1 MLKEIELRHYM
12 VANPVTVAPSASLF
26 EAMHLILANKISG
39 LCVVDDRGALIGI
52 LSELDCLRGVLSSV
66 YNDSGI
72 GLVSDV
78 MTTENI
84 KSAGIHDSIADV
96 ASDMLQ
102 DSKRRRPVLDSEGRL
117 VGQVTIRQLLRA
129 VKEFNCNP
137 DPTEAD

>member
-1 MLKEIELRHYM
+1 M
-12 VANPVTVAPSASLF
+12 
-26 EAMHLILANKISG
+26 
-39 LCVVDDRGALIGI
+39 
-52 LSELDCLRGVLSSV
+52 LSSV

-84 KSAGIHDSIADV
+84 KSAGIHDSVADV

-102 DSKRRRPVLDSEGRL
+102 DSKRRRPVLDSEGHL
-117 VGQVTIRQLLRA
+117 IGQVTIRQLLRA